1 MTSGHLKEE
10 VRQDAISRA
19 LCLLENPLITSFQ
32 SNIGPRLKF
41 YFMYCTDYLAR
52 QGLIDSKGDPVGF
65 ARLASHLHY
74 HEPYNLAFCHL
85 MQRGVLHTVCKKTE
99 LGVISEDTMRDL
111 LILLNFLFGRMK
123 LHIPSYQA
131 RKDSFTNSK
140 VLLPPLAPQFEESLV
155 EFNAG
160 IDKTFAIYL
169 NSAAKHYKEEEEAEL
184 PLSGLS
190 YKLGKTLGPAY
201 DMLSPFACLS
211 GKDNSHVSKGEIQV
225 IDSNVRSDLL
235 ADTIPKINLSDP
247 LNGYVLD
254 FYNHGV
260 YKSLVKDNGVREGEV
275 FALLKDFLLVLQTI
289 STSLKQM
296 APVEEGEE
304 EDLLVLAFEQ
314 LAIAFKLKFDKA
326 FDIKKEYK
334 AKGCYA
340 IHNHN
345 CEACEIIVESNTISG
360 IQGGGKK
367 GVKLRERFTCESSW
381 VVLVVTCKNC
391 KTQYVATCMV
401 TVAKKVK
408 QAGGALLGSKHQG
421 HNFGVSIVDRVSAG
435 NLKELEQKKFS
446 WASKLKATDID
457 IN

>member
-1 MTSGHLKEE
+1 
-10 VRQDAISRA
+10 
-19 LCLLENPLITSFQ
+19 
-32 SNIGPRLKF
+32 
-41 YFMYCTDYLAR
+41 
-52 QGLIDSKGDPVGF
+52 
-65 ARLASHLHY
+65 
-74 HEPYNLAFCHL
+74 
-85 MQRGVLHTVCKKTE
+85 
-99 LGVISEDTMRDL
+99 
-111 LILLNFLFGRMK
+111 
-123 LHIPSYQA
+123 
-131 RKDSFTNSK
+131 
-140 VLLPPLAPQFEESLV
+140 
-155 EFNAG
+155 
-160 IDKTFAIYL
+160 
-169 NSAAKHYKEEEEAEL
+169 
-184 PLSGLS
+184 
-190 YKLGKTLGPAY
+190 
-201 DMLSPFACLS
+201 MLSPFACLS
-211 GKDNSHVSKGEIQV
+211 GKDAGMMNPNEIQV
-225 IDSNVRSDLL
+225 IDSNVRSALL
-235 ADTIPKINLSDP
+235 ADTIPKINLNDP

-260 YKSLVKDNGVREGEV
+260 YKSLVKDNGVREGE
-275 FALLKDFLLVLQTI
+275 
-289 STSLKQM
+289 
-296 APVEEGEE
+296 E
-304 EDLLVLAFEQ
+304 EDLLVLAFDQ